1 MITLE
6 LVIRLDF
13 LLYQNDLG
21 DHGFIQGGGQS
32 LSLEGSEGQV
42 WGEQVYCALLLSRG
56 QVL

>member
-13 LLYQNDLG
+13 LLYHSDLG
-21 DHGFIQGGGQS
+21 DHGFIKGGGQT

-42 WGEQVYCALLLSRG
+42 
-56 QVL
+56 